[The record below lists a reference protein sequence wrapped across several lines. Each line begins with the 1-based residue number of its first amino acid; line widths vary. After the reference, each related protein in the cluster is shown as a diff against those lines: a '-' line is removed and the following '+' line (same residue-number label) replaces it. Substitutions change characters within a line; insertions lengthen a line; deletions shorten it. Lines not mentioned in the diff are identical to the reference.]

1 MNRGSER
8 EAVALLVVIVCIML
22 YGSFEGGR
30 GWPTLYM
37 PRKANLGVEQ
47 QDYSMF
53 TGTLLFG
60 LLC

>member
-1 MNRGSER
+1 
-8 EAVALLVVIVCIML
+8 ML